1 MSFSERLKELMG
13 EQTTSAFSRKCG
25 IGEASVRQ
33 YLNGGTPGI
42 DKAEAIASANGVNLE
57 WLITG
62 RGTKNAGDKGPFVSI
77 PVLPTRVSTMGGPAV
92 ELDEIGDAFPLP
104 RIWAERWRLKEQFLC
119 LIWGVEGMEDTLQS
133 HDKLICYSAP
143 YQLHGDGLFAIRQDG
158 VHTVKRL
165 QFLPDKIRVISDHPD
180 YEPYD
185 VSLPVNPEEFSVIA
199 RVLFRCNIQRV

>member
-42 DKAEAIASANGVNLE
+42 DKAEAIAGANGVNLE

-62 RGTKNAGDKGPFVSI
+62 RGTKKADDKGPFISI
-77 PVLPTRVSTMGGPAV
+77 PVLPTHISITGGPAV
-92 ELDEIGDAFPLP
+92 ELDEIGDAFPVP
-104 RIWAERWRLKEQFLC
+104 RIWAERWRLRENYLC
-119 LIWGVEGMEDTLQS
+119 MLWGVEGMEDTINS

-143 YQLHGDGLFAIRQDG
+143 YQLQGDGLFAIRQG
-158 VHTVKRL
+158 GLHTVKRL
-165 QFLPDKIRVISDHPD
+165 QFMPDKIRVISDHPD
-180 YEPYD
+180 YEPYE
-185 VSLPVNPEEFSVIA
+185 VALPADADDFEIVA
-199 RVLFRCNIQRV
+199 RVLFRYNIQRV